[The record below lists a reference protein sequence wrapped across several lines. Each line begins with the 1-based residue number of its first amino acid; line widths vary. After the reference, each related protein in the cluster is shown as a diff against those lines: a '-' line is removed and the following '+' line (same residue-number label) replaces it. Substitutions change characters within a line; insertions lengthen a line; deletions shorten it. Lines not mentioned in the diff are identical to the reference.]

1 MVRAAAADIPGHC
14 RIDLLI
20 AGLAFVAQQSHSL
33 HDLSGLTIAAL
44 GHVEVHPR
52 LLHGM
57 QSVLGEPFYRGNL
70 HAGNAAHSSDAG
82 PDGLAILVYG
92 ARTTKPYPTAK
103 LGSGQ
108 P

>member
-1 MVRAAAADIPGHC
+1 MESVSLRRRLFGVDPSEGLL
-14 RIDLLI
+14 RIT
-20 AGLAFVAQQSHSL
+20 GLAFVAQQSHSL

-70 HAGNAAHSSDAG
+70 HAGNAAHAVSMRMPA
-82 PDGLAILVYG
+82 
-92 ARTTKPYPTAK
+92 
-103 LGSGQ
+103 
-108 P
+108 